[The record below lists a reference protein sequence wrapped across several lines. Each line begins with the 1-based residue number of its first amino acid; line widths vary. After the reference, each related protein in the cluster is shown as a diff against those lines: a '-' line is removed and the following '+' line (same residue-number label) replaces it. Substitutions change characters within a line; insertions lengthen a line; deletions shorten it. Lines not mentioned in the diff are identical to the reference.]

1 MRLSTEPP
9 LRKVKEGKMLTR
21 THYNKIADVL
31 YDAINACREV
41 GDNETVL
48 FIRTR
53 IVEELGDVFEL
64 DNPNFDYQR
73 FIRACG
79 VAKEEL

>member
-1 MRLSTEPP
+1 
-9 LRKVKEGKMLTR
+9 MLTH
-21 THYNKIADVL
+21 THYTKIADVI

-48 FIRTR
+48 FIKTR

-64 DNPNFDYQR
+64 DNPNFDYQC
-73 FIRACG
+73 FIMACG